1 MEQEET
7 RQTSVAVPR
16 AGCPQRT
23 PFFFCFLRR
32 KEQNGFCQP

>member
-16 AGCPQRT
+16 AGCPQRSA
-23 PFFFCFLRR
+23 FFFLRR